1 VGTPL
6 RGFAHPTIAEFAMS
20 LSETLS
26 LPFFDDDHRRFADAL
41 GRWADAVLPGLP
53 HDDVEDACRARVTAL
68 GEAGLLRAVVPLS
81 HGGLHPV
88 LDVRTLCIAREILAF
103 RDGLAD
109 FSFAR
114 LGLGTGSISLFGS
127 EELKRRYLPPVRDGK
142 AIAAFALSEPEA
154 GSDVAA
160 LAMTAKPD
168 GAYVRLDGEKTWISN
183 GGIAD
188 HYVVFARTG
197 EAPGAK
203 GLSAFVVDGL
213 APGLTVAERIEV
225 IAPHPLAR
233 LKFDGVRVPL
243 SHRLGKAGEGFKVAM
258 ATLDIFRAT
267 VGAAALGFARRAL
280 HETVE
285 HAATRK
291 LFGAPLADLQMTQ
304 ATIADSAT
312 EVDAAALLVYRAAW
326 TKDIGPTGLG
336 APRVT
341 REAAMAKMF
350 ATEAAQR
357 VIDRAVQLHGGAGVT
372 KGVKV
377 EELYREIRA
386 LRIYEG
392 ATEVQKIVIARE
404 ALKARAAKSAMAA
417 E

>member
-1 VGTPL
+1 
-6 RGFAHPTIAEFAMS
+6 MS
-20 LSETLS
+20 W
-26 LPFFDDDHRRFADAL
+26 PFFDDGHRRFAEAL
-41 GRWADAVLPGLP
+41 ARWADAVLPSLP
-53 HDDVEDACRARVTAL
+53 HDDVDAACRARVRAL
-68 GEAGLLRAVVPLS
+68 GDAGFLKAAVPS
-81 HGGLHPV
+81 EYGGLHPR
-88 LDVRTLCIAREILAF
+88 LDVRTLCLAREILGF
-103 RDGLAD
+103 RDGLSD
-109 FSFAR
+109 FAFAMQ
-114 LGLGTGSISLFGS
+114 GLGTGSISLYGS
-127 EELKRRYLPPVRDGK
+127 AELKSRYLPPVRDGR

-160 LAMTAKPD
+160 LATTITPD
-168 GAYVRLDGEKTWISN
+168 GPAHVRIDGSKTWISN

-188 HYVVFARTG
+188 HYVVFGRSG

-203 GLSAFVVDGL
+203 GLSAYVVDT
-213 APGLTVAERIEV
+213 ATPGLRVAERIEV
-225 IAPHPLAR
+225 IAPHPLAT
-233 LKFDGVRVPL
+233 LEFDGVRVPITQ
-243 SHRLGKAGEGFKVAM
+243 RLGQPGDGFKVAM
-258 ATLDIFRAT
+258 ATLDIFRST

-285 HAATRK
+285 RAATRK
-291 LFGAPLADLQMTQ
+291 LFGAPLGDLQLTQ
-304 ATIADSAT
+304 AAIADSAS

-326 TKDIGPTGLG
+326 TKDVGATGSG
-336 APRVT
+336 AARVT

-357 VIDRAVQLHGGAGVT
+357 VIDRAVQLFGGLGVT

-404 ALKARAAKSAMAA
+404 LLRNRPAKPALAA